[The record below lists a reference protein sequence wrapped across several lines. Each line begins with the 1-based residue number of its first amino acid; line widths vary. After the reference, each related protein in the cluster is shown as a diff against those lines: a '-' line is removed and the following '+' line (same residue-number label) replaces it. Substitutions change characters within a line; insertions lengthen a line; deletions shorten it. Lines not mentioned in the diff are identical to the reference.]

1 MSATPKG
8 DLNMTRKDRTASLGT
23 LRSCGLALLFC
34 LATVAGCA
42 VGPDY
47 KPVQTHVPPAW
58 TGPVSPSAVPLTPAA
73 ASNLVHWWT
82 RFNDPT
88 LTSLVNRAVKSNLDV
103 KLAEARI
110 RQARAARAVAAAG
123 LGPTIDVAG
132 SFQHSRSPG
141 ISGASLTG
149 SRNGQVTNAYQAGL
163 DAGWGLDVFGG
174 VRRAVEAADAD
185 LQAAV
190 EDRRDVCVTLAAEVA
205 VDYIDLR
212 SYQQRIAT
220 ARENLKTEKQTAE
233 LTHKRFKVGFVS
245 ALDVAN
251 ADAQVATTAAQIPL
265 LEMSA
270 RQAIYNLSILLGL
283 EPAALMEELSSVSP
297 TPPAPPA
304 VPIGVPSELIRR
316 RPDIRMAEAQIHAA
330 TARIGVATAD
340 LFPKFSITGSLGF
353 QAGIL
358 GSLFD
363 WVNRFWSFG
372 PSVGWRVFDNNGI
385 LSNIELQKAF
395 QEESFITYQK
405 TVLNAMQEVEN
416 ALVASA
422 KEEERR
428 KALVDAVAANQK
440 AVKLATLL
448 YTQGESDFLNV
459 LVAQRS
465 LYSTDDALAQSTGA
479 LSTDLVSLYK
489 ALGGGWKV
497 PPTEKESE

>member
-1 MSATPKG
+1 
-8 DLNMTRKDRTASLGT
+8 
-23 LRSCGLALLFC
+23 LA
-34 LATVAGCA
+34 
-42 VGPDY
+42 
-47 KPVQTHVPPAW
+47 
-58 TGPVSPSAVPLTPAA
+58 PAA

-82 RFNDPT
+82 GFNDPI
-88 LTSLVNRAVKSNLDV
+88 LTSLVSRAVKSNLDV
-103 KLAEARI
+103 NLAEARI
-110 RQARAARAVAAAG
+110 RQAQAARGVAAAG
-123 LGPTIDVAG
+123 LGPTIDASG

-149 SRNGQVTNAYQAGL
+149 SGNGRIANAYQAGL
-163 DAGWGLDVFGG
+163 DGGWGLDVFGG

-190 EDRRDVCVTLAAEVA
+190 EDHRDVCVTLAAEVA
-205 VDYIDLR
+205 IDYINLR

-220 ARENLKTEKQTAE
+220 ARENLKAQEQTAQ

-251 ADAQVATTAAQIPL
+251 ADALVATTAAQIPL
-265 LEMSA
+265 LEASA
-270 RQAIYNLSILLGL
+270 RQAMYSLSILLGR
-283 EPAALMEELSSVSP
+283 EPGALKQELSSASS
-297 TPPAPPA
+297 TPVASLA
-304 VPIGVPSELIRR
+304 VPAGVPSDLIRR
-316 RPDIRMAEAQIHAA
+316 RPDIRRAEAQIHAA

-353 QAGIL
+353 QAGVL

-363 WVNRFWSFG
+363 WVSRFWSLG
-372 PSVGWRVFDNNGI
+372 ASVGWRVFDNKGI

-395 QEESFITYQK
+395 REESFITYQK
-405 TVLNAMQEVEN
+405 TVLNAMHEVEN
-416 ALVASA
+416 ALIVSA
-422 KEEERR
+422 KEQERR

-440 AVKLATLL
+440 AVRLATQL
-448 YTQGESDFLNV
+448 YTQGETDFLNV
-459 LVAQRS
+459 LQAQRS

-497 PPTEKESE
+497 PSMEKESE